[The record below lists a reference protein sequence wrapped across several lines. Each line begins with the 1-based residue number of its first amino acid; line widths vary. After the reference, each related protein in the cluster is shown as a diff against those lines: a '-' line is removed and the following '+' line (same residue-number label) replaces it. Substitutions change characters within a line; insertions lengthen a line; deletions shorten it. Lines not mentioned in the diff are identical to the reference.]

1 MRNLSKKTLK
11 KKACSRYF
19 DAILGNHVPL
29 PMQIVCSITEEL
41 ADEKINPKFQPLTAY
56 YLIKPPKIRKRFKSS
71 RQDWRFWYYYY

>member
-1 MRNLSKKTLK
+1 MRNPSKKTLK
-11 KKACSRYF
+11 KRAYALYF

-41 ADEKINPKFQPLTAY
+41 ADEKINPKFEPLTAWH
-56 YLIKPPKIRKRFKSS
+56 LFRQPKIRKRFKSF